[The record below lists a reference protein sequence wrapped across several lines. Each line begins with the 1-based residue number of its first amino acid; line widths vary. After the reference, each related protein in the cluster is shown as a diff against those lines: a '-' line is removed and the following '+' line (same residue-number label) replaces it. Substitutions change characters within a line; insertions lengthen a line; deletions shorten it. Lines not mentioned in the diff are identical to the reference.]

1 MKTKTNQ
8 TAIQTLLNVCRKQE
22 ESISKLLTAI
32 GESGHKAVQYVKT
45 TYAKKVNK
53 PSIIGEHLDKKNTNE
68 YFIEALRQIGKPASS
83 LEISKQLKTINPHF
97 EALSKKKKTFMQLV
111 YSCASHLSKD
121 KTIKRI
127 NVGKGSYE
135 YALNDFAAKDDIS
148 LVISKGVP
156 SLETEVEKD
165 KKTSKEYFIEV
176 LTQIGHPV
184 TTSEIATRLR
194 KLNPQFKNLSKNK
207 KSFMQL
213 IYSNAS
219 SLSKEGIVDKKPISG
234 KTFEYGLPAWKHP
247 VVA

>member
-1 MKTKTNQ
+1 MKTNQ
-8 TAIQTLLNVCRKQE
+8 TAIQTLLSVCKKQE
-22 ESISKLLTAI
+22 ASISKLLIAI
-32 GESGHKAVQYVKT
+32 GESGHKAVQYVKK
-45 TYAKKVNK
+45 ANK
-53 PSIIGEHLDKKNTNE
+53 PSIIDEHLGKKNTNE
-68 YFIEALRQIGKPASS
+68 YFVEALRQIGKPASS

-97 EALSKKKKTFMQLV
+97 EALSKKKKIFMQLV

-121 KTIKRI
+121 KTIKRLK
-127 NVGKGSYE
+127 VGKGSYE
-135 YALNDFAAKDDIS
+135 YALNDFAAKNKIS
-148 LVISKGVP
+148 LDVSKT
-156 SLETEVEKD
+156 ETEVAKD

-234 KTFEYGLPAWKHP
+234 KSFEYGLPAWKQQ
-247 VVA
+247 VAA